1 MVFPCEWFK
10 GIPGNEGCSGTGFFS
25 LLGFFVQAC
34 SFVYVAKHSQP
45 DTISGF
51 DPLHKRLCFPMT
63 SSPPLLPVS
72 RMLPEEIRASIVL
85 ALLFALRMLGLFLI
99 LPVFSVYAKELS
111 GGNQPL
117 LVGMALGMY
126 GLTNAVGQIPLG
138 MASDK
143 YGRRPVILVGLLV
156 FALGAVVASVSNDI
170 TWVIVGR
177 ALQGSGAISAAITA
191 WIADATREEHRTK
204 AMAMVGGSIGLTF
217 AASMVA
223 APLLYSSIGMK
234 GIFMLTGILPLLAI
248 LVVLFLLPKV
258 PLHKMPR
265 VPFSTVLK
273 NRELMRLNYGVFAL
287 HITQSAMF
295 AVVPAVLVHYMN
307 MPVAI
312 HWKIYL
318 PVVLA
323 SFVGMLPLIY
333 IAEKKGKTKLIF
345 MAAIALLFVVQL
357 GFWLFLTQPVMLIAL
372 LFGFF
377 LAFNVLEASQP
388 SMVSRIAP
396 PAAKGA
402 ALGVYN
408 TVQSLGLFTGSMLGG
423 WMSGHVGPSS
433 VFVFSA
439 LLCIIWLIIA
449 SNMNNLPRRG
459 QPEAADSVSAVA
471 AQ

>member
-1 MVFPCEWFK
+1 MP
-10 GIPGNEGCSGTGFFS
+10 
-25 LLGFFVQAC
+25 
-34 SFVYVAKHSQP
+34 
-45 DTISGF
+45 
-51 DPLHKRLCFPMT
+51 
-63 SSPPLLPVS
+63 SSPPLSPVS
-72 RMLPEEIRASIVL
+72 RMMPEEIRASIVL

-99 LPVFSVYAKELS
+99 LPVFSVYAKELN
-111 GGNQPL
+111 GGNQPW

-126 GLTNAVGQIPLG
+126 GLTNAIGQIPLG

-143 YGRRPVILVGLLV
+143 YGRRPVILIGLLV
-156 FALGAVVASVSNDI
+156 FAVGAVVAAMSNDI

-223 APLLYSSIGMK
+223 APLLYSTIGMK

-258 PLHKMPR
+258 PLQKMPR
-265 VPFSTVLK
+265 VPLSIILK

-295 AVVPAVLVHYMN
+295 AVVPSVLVHYLN
-307 MPVAI
+307 MPVAT

-323 SFVGMLPLIY
+323 SFIGMLPLIY

-357 GFWLFLTQPVMLIAL
+357 GFWAFLTQPVMLVAL

-408 TVQSLGLFTGSMLGG
+408 TVQSLGLFTGSLLGA

-439 LLCIIWLIIA
+439 ILCVVWLIIA
-449 SNMNNLPRRG
+449 FNMNNLPRRG
-459 QPEAADSVSAVA
+459 QPEAASTASAAA